1 MQILLPTL
9 FLSSLIISSEPNQ
22 PTEVIGS
29 AATPDGGRH
38 NIEVIQPQNAENPFG
53 YIAPEPVSL
62 PQPQPTIPTASTQD
76 KEQSSPQPTLQPL
89 ISQTSTTNPQD
100 MSQNPLDY
108 QNKIENTIYQ
118 DGDRLFDVQSIPIN
132 DINKA
137 LTPNT
142 QPTISDY
149 PAW

>member
-1 MQILLPTL
+1 MLSLI
-9 FLSSLIISSEPNQ
+9 LSSLILSAEPNQ

-29 AATPDGGRH
+29 AATPDGSRK
-38 NIEVIQPQNAENPFG
+38 EVIVKQPQNAPDPFGTIVPTPESGPIVYTTSTSENPPPTQQKHD
-53 YIAPEPVSL
+53 IL
-62 PQPQPTIPTASTQD
+62 PQP
-76 KEQSSPQPTLQPL
+76 LV
-89 ISQTSTTNPQD
+89 SQTSSTNPQD

-118 DGDRLFDVQSIPIN
+118 DGNRLLDVQSIPIK

-142 QPTISDY
+142 QPTISNY